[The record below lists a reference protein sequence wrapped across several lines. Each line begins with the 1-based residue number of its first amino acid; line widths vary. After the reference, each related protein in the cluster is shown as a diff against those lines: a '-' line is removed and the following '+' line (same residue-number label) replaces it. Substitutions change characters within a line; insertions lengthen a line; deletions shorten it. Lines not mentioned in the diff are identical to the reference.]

1 MKLEMCTK
9 RKAIIAQDGHMLVL
23 GGPGSG
29 KTTIALFKAQKRFA
43 TLKPGQEILFLS
55 FSRAAIRQVLLRC
68 KDILRPIERRSVS
81 VKTYHAFCM
90 ELLEVHGR
98 LLHGRPVRF
107 LYPGEE
113 RLQKSAFNGDW
124 NIERRRQADQ
134 LGVYCFDLFADG
146 AADLLER
153 SVALR
158 TLIADRFPM
167 IIVDEFQDTDDNQWR
182 IVRALAE
189 VSEVL
194 CLADPEQR
202 IFDYRD
208 DIDPR
213 RLDILREVIKVVE
226 FDLGGE
232 NHRSPNAGILKFA
245 DAVLR
250 NQAPLPATSDVKQAS
265 YWPNAFAATVHAAVI
280 WTFSALR
287 KKGIASPSVAVLSRS
302 NSLISDLSVILSEPH
317 TYKARPLPVVEHD
330 VVWDAEL
337 SAAAA
342 VVVASILEWPTAPI
356 QESLARTL
364 RLIAGFYRLKN
375 AEEPT
380 KTAAEHARKYDE
392 AAAKVAKGETPRINA
407 AKALFSAN
415 VADTALIGE
424 PVADWKTAR
433 RVLQDIPA
441 LSELFREV
449 RLVRLLNATDAL
461 SSGLAERW
469 LVSGSYAG
477 ASDLVKRIL
486 EQERLISAERDPQGC
501 ILMNIHKAKGKEFDG
516 VVLVEGAFK
525 SGFFDERTE
534 QAPYERSRRLL
545 RVGLTRARTLVTIVR
560 PKGARPLVDQR
571 SGRKPAM
578 LH

>member
-1 MKLEMCTK
+1 MKVELCDK
-9 RKAIIAQDGHMLVL
+9 RKAIIAQDGHLLVL

-43 TLKPGQEILFLS
+43 ELKPGQEVLFLS

-68 KDILRPIERRSVS
+68 KEILSPAERRAVT
-81 VKTYHAFCM
+81 VQTYHAFCM
-90 ELLEVHGR
+90 EMLEAHGR
-98 LLHGRPVRF
+98 LLSGKPVRF
-107 LYPGEE
+107 LYPGDE
-113 RLQKSAFNGDW
+113 RLQKSSFDGDW
-124 NIERRRQADQ
+124 NLERQRQAAESG
-134 LGVYCFDLFADG
+134 LYCFDLFAAG
-146 AADLLER
+146 TAELLER
-153 SVALR
+153 CAALR
-158 TLIADRFPM
+158 ELIADRFPM

-182 IVRALAE
+182 IVQALSGLTD
-189 VSEVL
+189 VF

-213 RLDILREVIKVVE
+213 RLDILRETIKVTE

-250 NQAPLPATSDVKQAS
+250 NQSPLPETPDVKQAS

-287 KKGIASPSVAVLSRS
+287 KKGVQDPSVAVLARS
-302 NSLISDLSVILSEPH
+302 NALISDLSVILSEPH
-317 TYKARPLPVVEHD
+317 TYNNQPLAVVEHD

-342 VVVASILEWPTAPI
+342 IVVASILEWPTAPAGA
-356 QESLARTL
+356 SLVRTL
-364 RLIAGFYRLKN
+364 RLISGYYKLKN

-380 KTAAEHARKYDE
+380 KTAADHARKYEE
-392 AAAKVAKGETPRINA
+392 AAGKVEKGEAPRIKA
-407 AKALFSAN
+407 AKEL
-415 VADTALIGE
+415 VAAHATAIELIGD
-424 PVADWKTAR
+424 PVADWKVAR

-441 LSELFREV
+441 LAELFREV
-449 RLVRLLNATDAL
+449 RLVRLFRATDAL
-461 SSGLAERW
+461 AAGLGERW
-469 LVSGSYAG
+469 LTTGSYAG
-477 ASDLVKRIL
+477 VGELVKRVL
-486 EQERLISAERDPQGC
+486 EQERLIAVERDPQGC
-501 ILMNIHKAKGKEFDG
+501 VLMNMHKSKGKEFDG

-525 SGFFDERTE
+525 SGFFNERE
-534 QAPYERSRRLL
+534 KPPFEPSRRLL

-560 PKGARPLVDQR
+560 PQKARPLVD
-571 SGRKPAM
+571 
-578 LH
+578 